1 MLLTQRTGRAGC
13 SGEGICAR
21 KAMLMKRPPTVIVL
35 AAGRGSRFVAPE
47 HKLLQPFGASTVL
60 GTALHHAIESGLQV
74 RVVTTVVVSAEA
86 RRHVAQ
92 RDIVEL
98 PASTGRAG
106 ERLGMGYSIAS
117 GVAASADAGGW
128 LVLPG
133 DMPAVQ
139 PSSLLAVAAKLP
151 HHVVVYA
158 QHRGRRG
165 HPVGFSAELYSEL
178 VQLSGDEG
186 ARRLVARY
194 PSHGLELDDPGV
206 LADVDTNDDL
216 AALHARTQSHGAS
229 GRAARG

>member
-1 MLLTQRTGRAGC
+1 
-13 SGEGICAR
+13 
-21 KAMLMKRPPTVIVL
+21 MKRPPTVIVL

-47 HKLLQPFGASTVL
+47 HKLLQPFGSSTVL
-60 GTALHHAIESGLQV
+60 GTALHHAIESGLPL
-74 RVVTTVVVSAEA
+74 RVVTTAVVSAEA

-98 PASTGRAG
+98 PPSTGHAG

-151 HHVVVYA
+151 LHIVVYA

-165 HPVGFSAELYSEL
+165 HPVGFSARLRDELL
-178 VQLSGDEG
+178 ALDGDTG
-186 ARRLVARY
+186 ARAVLQRHAADVRTIECGDAGVLLDVDRREDVARV
-194 PSHGLELDDPGV
+194 GKE
-206 LADVDTNDDL
+206 
-216 AALHARTQSHGAS
+216 S
-229 GRAARG
+229 GGE

>member
-1 MLLTQRTGRAGC
+1 MVQEDTPCRLQR
-13 SGEGICAR
+13 EGTAPPQGNV
-21 KAMLMKRPPTVIVL
+21 MKRPPTVIVL

-47 HKLLQPFGASTVL
+47 HKLLQPFGTSTVL
-60 GTALHHAIESGLQV
+60 GTALDHAIESGLQV
-74 RVVTTVVVSAEA
+74 RVVTTAVVTAEA

-98 PASTGRAG
+98 PVATGQYG
-106 ERLGMGYSIAS
+106 ELLGMGYSIAS

-128 LVLPG
+128 LVLPA
-133 DMPAVQ
+133 DMPTVRPA
-139 PSSLLAVAAKLP
+139 SLLAVAAKLP
-151 HHVVVYA
+151 QHVVVYA

-194 PSHGLELDDPGV
+194 PSHGVELDDPGV
-206 LADVDTNDDL
+206 LADVDTSDDL
-216 AALHARTQSHGAS
+216 AALHARSAQPDPS
-229 GRAARG
+229 GEAARG